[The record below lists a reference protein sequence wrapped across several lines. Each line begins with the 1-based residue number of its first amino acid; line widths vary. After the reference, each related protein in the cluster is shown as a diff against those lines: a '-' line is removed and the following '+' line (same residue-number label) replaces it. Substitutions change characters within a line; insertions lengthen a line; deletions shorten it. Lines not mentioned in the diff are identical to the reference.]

1 MLKNS
6 IFNDYITI
14 CKPKVVLLMLV
25 TAWVGMLLASPTL
38 IPWNAM
44 VFGTIG
50 IACAASAAAIINH
63 LMDRHIDRHMIRTA
77 LRPIAA
83 GRINPTQAFIF
94 ALVLASIAAVVLNY
108 NVNRTTALLTL
119 ATFIGYAVIYTV
131 YLKRA
136 TPQNIVI
143 GGLFGAMPPL
153 LGWASVSGDINP
165 YGVLLVLII
174 FAWTPP
180 HFWALALYRTTD
192 YAAADIPM
200 LPVTHGKK
208 FTKLCLLLYT
218 FLLLA
223 VSCLPFVVK
232 LAGATYFVAAI
243 ILGTIFIYL
252 AIRLYNTSTAQEN
265 KYSLRTFK
273 YSILYLFILFFVLLL
288 DNKHGAFR

>member
-1 MLKNS
+1 
-6 IFNDYITI
+6 
-14 CKPKVVLLMLV
+14 MLV
-25 TAWVGMLLASPTL
+25 TAWVGMFLASPTV
-38 IPWNAM
+38 IPWRAL

-50 IACAASAAAIINH
+50 IACAASAAAIVNH

-83 GRINPTQAFIF
+83 GRINPPHALLF
-94 ALVLASIAAVVLNY
+94 ALFLASIAGIVLNY
-108 NVNRTTALLTL
+108 YVNQTTAILTF
-119 ATFIGYAVIYTV
+119 ATFIGYAVIYTM

-143 GGLFGAMPPL
+143 GGLSGAMPPL

-180 HFWALALYRTTD
+180 HFWALALYRTAD
-192 YAAADIPM
+192 YAAANIPM

-218 FLLLA
+218 FLLVA

-232 LAGATYFVAAI
+232 LAGFTYFIIAI
-243 ILGTIFIYL
+243 TLGIIFLYL
-252 AIRLYNTSTAQEN
+252 AIRLYNTNATEEN

-273 YSILYLFILFFVLLL
+273 YSIVYLFILFSVLLL
-288 DNKHGAFR
+288 DNRHGVVE

>member
-1 MLKNS
+1 
-6 IFNDYITI
+6 
-14 CKPKVVLLMLV
+14 MLV
-25 TAWVGMLLASPTL
+25 TAWVGMFLASPTQ
-38 IPWNAM
+38 IPWHAI

-63 LMDRHIDRHMIRTA
+63 LMDRHIDRNMLRTA

-83 GRINPTQAFIF
+83 GRINPTKAFIF
-94 ALVLASIAAVVLNY
+94 ALILMAIAAIVLNY
-108 NVNRTTALLTL
+108 YVNQTTALLTL
-119 ATFIGYAVIYTV
+119 ATFIGYAVIYTM

-153 LGWASVSGDINP
+153 LGWASVSGNINP

-232 LAGATYFVAAI
+232 LAGITYFVTALA
-243 ILGTIFIYL
+243 LGTIFIYL
-252 AIRLYNTSTAQEN
+252 AIRLYKISADQEN
-265 KYSLRTFK
+265 KLSLRTFK
-273 YSILYLFILFFVLLL
+273 YSILYLFLLFSVLLL
-288 DNKHGAFR
+288 DNKQ